1 MEDFINVYFYYSVLA
16 EIQSD
21 DELKRLFFV
30 LFFYLKGETVC
41 SFTVFSSSVLFCF
54 FFKCLIFFIHSKKKR
69 ETGEKSLFVCL
80 ILDRRQSGVF
90 MSRLNFFVFP
100 SSFFFCFVF
109 FLSNC
114 SDSFPAVKGF
124 LIPHL
129 DSLKIL
135 LRRSEVRNSS
145 V

>member
-21 DELKRLFFV
+21 DELKRLFFCFV
-30 LFFYLKGETVC
+30 FLFERRNCLFVHC
-41 SFTVFSSSVLFCF
+41 VQLFCF
-54 FFKCLIFFIHSKKKR
+54 VLVFFKCLIFFIHSKKKR